1 METIIFELNYLDESS
16 KEQLDAYRNIGSVRH
31 LKRLRQQEIRRKKL
45 LKRTLWALTN
55 LFFVALLAFDIWV
68 LVSWIDIITHNLYP
82 SPVYQE
88 WNFFVPFF

>member
-1 METIIFELNYLDESS
+1 MTEQEMKEYVDSLERELDG
-16 KEQLDAYRNIGSVRH
+16 YRNIGSVRH

-45 LKRTLWALTN
+45 LERTLWALKN

-68 LVSWIDIITHNLYP
+68 LVSWIDIITHNLCP

-88 WNFFVPFF
+88 WNFFVLFF